1 MRNKL
6 KIKFFVIFIF
16 LLGLACFTINIAMAD
31 DTEEIKILI
40 TDFFNSLKTG
50 DTDGIIL
57 SLTDPI
63 LNECRELL
71 ETNPG
76 YKDQLTGVYDGI
88 EIELGKIKIKK
99 NDAARID
106 LQMKMNSGSLR
117 KITFFCKKIN
127 GSWKISRE
135 RVIYKKK

>member
-1 MRNKL
+1 
-6 KIKFFVIFIF
+6 
-16 LLGLACFTINIAMAD
+16 MAD

-106 LQMKMNSGSLR
+106 LQMKMKSGSLR
-117 KITFFCKKIN
+117 KIIFFCKKIN

>member
-1 MRNKL
+1 
-6 KIKFFVIFIF
+6 
-16 LLGLACFTINIAMAD
+16 MAD

-40 TDFFNSLKTG
+40 TDFFDSLKTG

-63 LNECRELL
+63 LNERRELL

-76 YKDQLTGVYDGI
+76 YSDQLTRVYDGI
-88 EIELGKIKIKK
+88 EIELGNINIKK
-99 NDAARID
+99 NDTAVID

-117 KITFFCKKIN
+117 MTSFFCKKIN
-127 GSWKISRE
+127 GSWKISQE
-135 RVIYKKK
+135 MDSY